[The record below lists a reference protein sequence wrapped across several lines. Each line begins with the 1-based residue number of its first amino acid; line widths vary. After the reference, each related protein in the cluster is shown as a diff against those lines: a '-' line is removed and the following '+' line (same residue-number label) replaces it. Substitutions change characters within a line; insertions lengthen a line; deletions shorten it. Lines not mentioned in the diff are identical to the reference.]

1 MASEKPTERASSAHP
16 ARTATRPRNA
26 TSFHRLSVWLAEHL
40 SIRRRL
46 TLWYGLLLITL
57 LTLVSSVTF
66 AVAQNQIQ
74 SNLNNDIRQ
83 RAIAV
88 ANALQHE
95 QYTSTGG
102 SNVLPTVTAGAS
114 GATPVPQAT
123 ATPATTATPAK
134 NAKATATPA
143 ISPTPVTTPDPATN
157 AAIQKQLLT
166 VPDVLGRLDLG
177 FEVLNTAGRLKY
189 LAPSLNGKSLP
200 INYAVVN
207 GALRGVAG
215 SYSASANGVLLAVYA
230 QPIVIASPTTGQ
242 TPGVGATPTSRPS
255 VSAHTGQVVGV
266 VLVAKSQQDVN
277 GALGT
282 LGRTLFV
289 ADIVAIVIA
298 LLIGWLIA
306 ETSLR
311 PIATITRTASA
322 IARDAS
328 AAGLGTRVTY
338 RGAKDEVG
346 ELASTFNEMLASL
359 EQVAEAQRR
368 FVSDAS
374 HELRAPLTI
383 IRGNLEMLR
392 QTPDHSDA
400 DRAEIVDD
408 AYVEAERMSTL
419 VSDLLLLARVDAA
432 SASRGARATQLD
444 ERLSGRR
451 EAVEMDQ
458 FVMDLFHSGQ
468 SHLRALRKQ
477 IRLSVIDIA
486 PVTVMAD
493 PGQIRQ
499 LGMILLDN
507 AIKYTPA
514 NGQIRLSLE
523 QIGSRAV
530 FTISDTGI
538 GISAEDLPHIY
549 ERFWRA
555 DRARERDEHG
565 SGLGLAIALWIAQA
579 HHGEI
584 KVESAPGKG
593 SVFTVSL
600 PAVMVVS
607 DQSGPKVA
615 TGRRKRVRRNT
626 LSLDAIKPLA
636 RLAQSVSRPRPGL
649 RVRSGGGE
657 SDAPKPTRT
666 QSSPKR
672 GDDPAASGSSPA
684 PRPARRRS

>member
-1 MASEKPTERASSAHP
+1 MASEQPTKRAPSGRP
-16 ARTATRPRNA
+16 ARISTRRPN
-26 TSFHRLSVWLAEHL
+26 TTPFHRLSVWLAEHL

-88 ANALQHE
+88 ASALQHE

-102 SNVLPTVTAGAS
+102 SNVLPTVTAGAADAS
-114 GATPVPQAT
+114 PTPQAT
-123 ATPATTATPAK
+123 ATSGSGAQGTASAS
-134 NAKATATPA
+134 
-143 ISPTPVTTPDPATN
+143 SPTPASTPDPATS

-200 INYAVVN
+200 IDYAVVN

-215 SYSASANGVLLAVYA
+215 SYSASADGVLLAIYA
-230 QPIVIASPTTGQ
+230 QPIVIASSTTGQ
-242 TPGVGATPTSRPS
+242 APGVGATHPS
-255 VSAHTGQVVGV
+255 ISAHTGQVVGV

-282 LGRTLFV
+282 LGRVLFV

-298 LLIGWLIA
+298 LMIGWLIA

-392 QTPDHSDA
+392 QTPDHAEA
-400 DRAEIVDD
+400 DRAEIIDD
-408 AYVEAERMSTL
+408 AYIEAERMSTL

-444 ERLSGRR
+444 EQLSGRR

-458 FVMDLFHSGQ
+458 FVMELFHSGQ

-477 IRLSVIDIA
+477 TRLSVIDIA

-493 PGQIRQ
+493 PGQMRQ

-507 AIKYTPA
+507 AIKYTPT

-523 QIGSRAV
+523 HIGSRAV

-538 GISAEDLPHIY
+538 GISAEDLPHIF

-555 DRARERDEHG
+555 DRARERDAHG

-600 PAVMVVS
+600 PAVMAPS
-607 DQSGPKVA
+607 DQSGPKIA

-636 RLAQSVSRPRPGL
+636 RLAQSVSRPRPNL
-649 RVRSGGGE
+649 RLRDRPLFDDE
-657 SDAPKPTRT
+657 AAKPRRATLKR
-666 QSSPKR
+666 KR
-672 GDDPAASGSSPA
+672 GDDPAASGASQA
-684 PRPARRRS
+684 PRHARRRTSTPTEE

>member
-1 MASEKPTERASSAHP
+1 MASEKPIERTPSASPTQA
-16 ARTATRPRNA
+16 ATTRPRAA
-26 TSFHRLSVWLAEHL
+26 TPFRRMSLWLAEHL

-88 ANALQHE
+88 ASALQHE

-102 SNVLPTVTAGAS
+102 SNVLPTVTAGAT
-114 GATPVPQAT
+114 GASPTPQAT
-123 ATPATTATPAK
+123 ATSGSGAQGTAS
-134 NAKATATPA
+134 A
-143 ISPTPVTTPDPATN
+143 ISPTPASTPDPATN

-200 INYAVVN
+200 IDYAVVN

-215 SYSASANGVLLAVYA
+215 SYSASADGVLLAIYA

-242 TPGVGATPTSRPS
+242 APGVGATSS
-255 VSAHTGQVVGV
+255 LAASAHTSQVVGV

-392 QTPDHSDA
+392 QTPDHAEA
-400 DRAEIVDD
+400 DRSEIIDD
-408 AYVEAERMSTL
+408 AYLEAERMSTL

-444 ERLSGRR
+444 EQLSGRR

-468 SHLRALRKQ
+468 THLRALRKQ

-493 PGQIRQ
+493 PGQLRQ

-507 AIKYTPA
+507 AIKYTPT

-523 QIGSRAV
+523 QVGSKAV

-549 ERFWRA
+549 KRFWRA

-565 SGLGLAIALWIAQA
+565 SGLGLAIAQWIAQA

-584 KVESAPGKG
+584 NVQSAPGKG
-593 SVFTVSL
+593 SVFTVTL
-600 PAVMVVS
+600 PAMMRLS

-649 RVRSGGGE
+649 RVRGRGGE
-657 SDAPKPTRT
+657 SIAPKPIRI
-666 QSSPKR
+666 QPSPKR
-672 GDDPAASGSSPA
+672 GNDSAASGSSPA
-684 PRPARRRS
+684 PHPERHRS